1 MHTGAFPAVHAGPIR
16 RRRSSSA
23 DPLKKFT
30 VQLSESVVTAIK
42 ALVKIGEAASANAF
56 VEDAVRAS
64 LRERRRA
71 KIYAAYE
78 EAANDP
84 AFMAEMNADT
94 RAFDNALRDGLV
106 GQ

>member
-1 MHTGAFPAVHAGPIR
+1 MTTGAFPAVHVSAR

-23 DPLKKFT
+23 DPLTKLT
-30 VQLSESVVTAIK
+30 LQLSESVVEAIR
-42 ALVKIGEAASANAF
+42 AVVRIGEAPSANVF

-71 KIYAAYE
+71 RVYAAYE

-84 AFMAEMNADT
+84 AFMADMNADL
-94 RAFDNALRDGLV
+94 RAFDNTLRDGLAAK
-106 GQ
+106 